1 VQKNP
6 VVAHVNKILI
16 GAILWSIFYMRLYFN
31 ETDWNETLFG
41 TTFPNL
47 YQPLIRYGL
56 QLIFFLILNLN
67 LFHYTV
73 GKRHAVLDYPR
84 FFKVFIFIAL
94 TVFITQTVSIYLN
107 IPFHFGLIGY
117 FFGSGDYALFVR
129 ELPVYTY
136 IVYMFSQMMMI
147 LYLAGVVIYLF
158 QVLKMKLT
166 LGFAYGLR
174 YMMILGLYAFAL
186 GFTPV
191 GFDLYHMILM
201 IVYVFVAF
209 LVYMRTTY
217 SLRALLLAV
226 ILLFIL

>member
-1 VQKNP
+1 
-6 VVAHVNKILI
+6 
-16 GAILWSIFYMRLYFN
+16 
-31 ETDWNETLFG
+31 
-41 TTFPNL
+41 
-47 YQPLIRYGL
+47 
-56 QLIFFLILNLN
+56 
-67 LFHYTV
+67 
-73 GKRHAVLDYPR
+73 
-84 FFKVFIFIAL
+84 
-94 TVFITQTVSIYLN
+94 
-107 IPFHFGLIGY
+107 
-117 FFGSGDYALFVR
+117 
-129 ELPVYTY
+129 
-136 IVYMFSQMMMI
+136 
-147 LYLAGVVIYLF
+147 
-158 QVLKMKLT
+158 MKLT